1 MIPIEDRVIC
11 KCFVRLVWFLCVLHC
26 ISYLDRINIGFA
38 ALSMNSELGLDA
50 TSFGIAGSIFYAGYV
65 LCEVPSNLIMARVG
79 ARIWLARIMITW
91 GIASAATILA
101 TGLDSLLGF
110 RLLVGI
116 AEAGFVPG
124 VLLYITYW
132 FPSTYRARAMS
143 LFLIAQPITLAVG
156 STISGLILELD
167 GTFGLSGWRW
177 LFLLEGMPAIIFGV
191 AAYYYLPNGPSSA
204 TWLRA
209 DESATLQSVLE
220 AEHRLEGS
228 HESRSGILSQLL
240 SRNVVLLSLAYFG
253 LTVGLTAN
261 STWAPQILQTWR
273 PSSSFHS
280 IGLIAAIPA
289 LVAIVAMPLWAA
301 DSDRKKERVW
311 HLCIPFLLSAL
322 GWMLVAL
329 SSEFRDR
336 PDRPD
341 SLPQWSV
348 HDDEHL
354 LDSPQFHRSIVV
366 GCSAGGSRADKCHW
380 RNRLACQ
387 SSRNRNSQGRY
398 REFLPRYAGC
408 GWDVG
413 RVCNQR
419 ISCGL
424 ALQTT
429 CVMMSLS
436 VVNGPHGGR
445 PVAHFVSALKQ
456 RSAPRFNNCVEGS
469 ALTCLLMHTRARG
482 ARR

>member
-1 MIPIEDRVIC
+1 MIPIEDRVIR

-329 SSEFRDR
+329 SPNFAIALIGLILCLSGAYMTMSIFWT
-336 PDRPD
+336 
-341 SLPQWSV
+341 LP
-348 HDDEHL
+348 
-354 LDSPQFHRSIVV
+354 
-366 GCSAGGSRADKCHW
+366 
-380 RNRLACQ
+380 
-387 SSRNRNSQGRY
+387 SSTAVLSSDAQ
-398 REFLPRYAGC
+398 PA
-408 GWDVG
+408 
-413 RVCNQR
+413 
-419 ISCGL
+419 GL
-424 ALQTT
+424 ALINATGVT
-429 CVMMSLS
+429 GSLVS
-436 VVNGPHGGR
+436 
-445 PVAHFVSALKQ
+445 PVAIGILKDATGSFSLGMLVVAGMLVVSAI
-456 RSAPRFNNCVEGS
+456 SAFPVAWRCRLH
-469 ALTCLLMHTRARG
+469 A
-482 ARR
+482 